1 MGIYGC
7 ISEKQNKFAFL
18 SICTYIRIVVAD
30 ILGKS
35 AICLRKFSAIMYH
48 RIFDIENRLDEA
60 MFLFGGRQTGKSTLL
75 KERFPKAVYID
86 LLKSDVRNR
95 FKQHPE
101 EFRES
106 LLRYPPETLVIV
118 DEIQKVPDLLDE
130 VHWLMVE
137 KGLWFIL
144 SGSSARKIKKSGA
157 NNLGGRAIPE
167 TLFPL
172 VSAEIPDFD
181 LERAVQNGMIPRH
194 YMVANARNRMRAYID
209 LYLKEEII
217 EEALVQNVDEF
228 VRFMEVAAIMDG
240 EILNYENVASDCE
253 VSANTVKAYYKILVD
268 TLLGFEVPAYRKV
281 IKRKLYKSPRFYY
294 FDVGIANHLT
304 KRYHLA
310 PKTPEYGH
318 AFEHLIMQEIV
329 AYLGYTNSDEELTY
343 WHTYENLEVDAV
355 IGDARVAIEI
365 KSKEHIDLD
374 DKKGVTEFAKEHPDT
389 KQIIVS
395 RDRISRRS
403 GDVDLYYVIDFF
415 KALWA
420 GEII

>member
-1 MGIYGC
+1 
-7 ISEKQNKFAFL
+7 
-18 SICTYIRIVVAD
+18 
-30 ILGKS
+30 
-35 AICLRKFSAIMYH
+35 MYR

-101 EFRES
+101 EFRER

-118 DEIQKVPDLLDE
+118 DEIQKVTDLLDE

-194 YMVANARNRMRAYID
+194 YVVANARNRMRAYIA
-209 LYLKEEII
+209 LYLKEEIV
-217 EEALVQNVDEF
+217 EESLVQNADEF

-281 IKRKLYKSPRFYY
+281 IKRKLYKAPRFYY

-310 PKTPEYGH
+310 PRTPEYGH
-318 AFEHLIMQEIV
+318 AFEHLIIQEIV

-365 KSKEHIDLD
+365 KSKEHIDHD

-403 GDVDLYYVIDFF
+403 GDVDLYYVTDFF

>member
-1 MGIYGC
+1 M
-7 ISEKQNKFAFL
+7 
-18 SICTYIRIVVAD
+18 
-30 ILGKS
+30 
-35 AICLRKFSAIMYH
+35 RKFITDMY
-48 RIFDIENRLDEA
+48 RRLFDIENRLDEA

-118 DEIQKVPDLLDE
+118 DEIQKVPELLDE

-194 YMVANARNRMRAYID
+194 YAVANARNRMRAYID

-217 EEALVQNVDEF
+217 EEALVQNADEF

-281 IKRKLYKSPRFYY
+281 IKRKLYKAPRFYY

-310 PKTPEYGH
+310 PRTPEYGH
-318 AFEHLIMQEIV
+318 AFEHLIMQEIA

-365 KSKEHIDLD
+365 KSKEHIDHD

-389 KQIIVS
+389 RQIIVS

-403 GDVDLYYVIDFF
+403 GDVDLYYVTDFF

>member
-1 MGIYGC
+1 M
-7 ISEKQNKFAFL
+7 
-18 SICTYIRIVVAD
+18 
-30 ILGKS
+30 
-35 AICLRKFSAIMYH
+35 RKFITDMYR

-60 MFLFGGRQTGKSTLL
+60 MFLFGSRQTGKSTLL

-194 YMVANARNRMRAYID
+194 YAVANARNRMRAYID

-217 EEALVQNVDEF
+217 EEALVQNADEF

-281 IKRKLYKSPRFYY
+281 IKRKLYKAPRFYY

-310 PKTPEYGH
+310 PRTPEYGH
-318 AFEHLIMQEIV
+318 AFEHLIMQEIA

-365 KSKEHIDLD
+365 KSKEHIDHD

-389 KQIIVS
+389 RQIIVS

-403 GDVDLYYVIDFF
+403 GDVDLYYVTDFF

>member
-1 MGIYGC
+1 
-7 ISEKQNKFAFL
+7 
-18 SICTYIRIVVAD
+18 
-30 ILGKS
+30 
-35 AICLRKFSAIMYH
+35 MYH
-48 RIFDIENRLDEA
+48 RIFDVENRLDEA
-60 MFLFGGRQTGKSTLL
+60 MFLFGARQTGKSTLL
-75 KERFPKAVYID
+75 KERFPKAIYID

-106 LLRYPPETLVIV
+106 LLRYPPETLVIM

-181 LERAVQNGMIPRH
+181 IERAIQNGMIPRH

-209 LYLKEEII
+209 LYVKEEII

-228 VRFMEVAAIMDG
+228 IRFMEVAAIMDG
-240 EILNYENVASDCE
+240 EILNYENVASDCG

-294 FDVGIANHLT
+294 FDIGIANHLT
-304 KRYHLA
+304 KRYQLA

-329 AYLGYTNSDEELTY
+329 AYLAYTNSDEELTY
-343 WHTYENLEVDAV
+343 WHTYENIEVDAI

-365 KSKEHIDLD
+365 KSTDHVDHG
-374 DKKGVTEFAKEHPDT
+374 DKKGIMEFAKEHPNA
-389 KQIIVS
+389 KQILVS

-403 GDVDLYYVIDFF
+403 GNVDLYYVTDFF
-415 KALWA
+415 KTLWA

>member
-1 MGIYGC
+1 M
-7 ISEKQNKFAFL
+7 
-18 SICTYIRIVVAD
+18 
-30 ILGKS
+30 
-35 AICLRKFSAIMYH
+35 RKFITDMYR

-106 LLRYPPETLVIV
+106 LLRYPPETLVVV
-118 DEIQKVPDLLDE
+118 DEIQKVPELLDE

-194 YMVANARNRMRAYID
+194 YAVANARNRMRAYID

-217 EEALVQNVDEF
+217 EEALVQNADEF

-268 TLLGFEVPAYRKV
+268 TLLGFEVPACRKV
-281 IKRKLYKSPRFYY
+281 IKRKLYKAPRFYY

-310 PKTPEYGH
+310 PRTPEYGH
-318 AFEHLIMQEIV
+318 AFEHLIMQEIA

-365 KSKEHIDLD
+365 KSKEHIDHD

-389 KQIIVS
+389 RQIIVS

-403 GDVDLYYVIDFF
+403 GDVDLYYVTDFF

>member
-1 MGIYGC
+1 
-7 ISEKQNKFAFL
+7 
-18 SICTYIRIVVAD
+18 
-30 ILGKS
+30 
-35 AICLRKFSAIMYH
+35 MYR

-75 KERFPKAVYID
+75 KERFPKAVFID

-101 EFRES
+101 EFRER

-194 YMVANARNRMRAYID
+194 YVVANARNRMRAYID

-217 EEALVQNVDEF
+217 EESLVQNADEF

-281 IKRKLYKSPRFYY
+281 IKRKLYKAPRFYY

-310 PKTPEYGH
+310 PRTPEYGH
-318 AFEHLIMQEIV
+318 AFEHLIMQEIA
-329 AYLGYTNSDEELTY
+329 AYLGYKNSDEELTY

-365 KSKEHIDLD
+365 KSKEHIDHD

-389 KQIIVS
+389 RQIIVS

-403 GDVDLYYVIDFF
+403 GDVDLYYVTDFF

>member
-1 MGIYGC
+1 M
-7 ISEKQNKFAFL
+7 
-18 SICTYIRIVVAD
+18 
-30 ILGKS
+30 
-35 AICLRKFSAIMYH
+35 RKFRAIMYH

-365 KSKEHIDLD
+365 KSKEHIDHD

-403 GDVDLYYVIDFF
+403 GDIDLYYVTDFF

>member
-1 MGIYGC
+1 M
-7 ISEKQNKFAFL
+7 
-18 SICTYIRIVVAD
+18 
-30 ILGKS
+30 
-35 AICLRKFSAIMYH
+35 LRKFQFIMYH

-60 MFLFGGRQTGKSTLL
+60 MFLFGGRQVGKSTLL
-75 KERFPKAVYID
+75 KERFPKAIYID
-86 LLKSDVRNR
+86 LLKSDIRNR

-118 DEIQKVPDLLDE
+118 DEIQKIPDLLDE

-137 KGLWFIL
+137 KDLWFIL
-144 SGSSARKIKKSGA
+144 SGSSARKIKRSGA

-172 VSAEIPDFD
+172 VSAEIPDYD
-181 LERAVQNGMIPRH
+181 LDRAVQNGMIPRH
-194 YMVANARNRMRAYID
+194 YMVANAQNRMRAYVD

-217 EEALVQNVDEF
+217 EDSLVQNVDEF
-228 VRFMEVAAIMDG
+228 IRFMEVAAIMDG
-240 EILNYENVASDCE
+240 EILNYENVASDCG
-253 VSANTVKAYYKILVD
+253 VSANTVKAYYKILVE

-281 IKRKLYKSPRFYY
+281 IKRKLYKSSRFYY

-310 PKTPEYGH
+310 PRTPEYGH
-318 AFEHLIMQEIV
+318 AFEHLIIQEIR
-329 AYLGYTNSDEELTY
+329 AYLGYTGSEEELTY

-365 KSKEHIDLD
+365 KSTDHVNHD
-374 DKKGVTEFAKEHPDT
+374 DKKGVTEFAKEHPET
-389 KQIIVS
+389 KQILVS

-403 GDVDLYYVIDFF
+403 GDVDLYYVTEFF

>member
-1 MGIYGC
+1 
-7 ISEKQNKFAFL
+7 
-18 SICTYIRIVVAD
+18 
-30 ILGKS
+30 
-35 AICLRKFSAIMYH
+35 MYH

-75 KERFPKAVYID
+75 KERFHNAVYID

-106 LLRYPPETLVIV
+106 LLRYSPETLVIV
-118 DEIQKVPDLLDE
+118 DEIQKIPDLLDE
-130 VHWLMVE
+130 VHWLMVN

-144 SGSSARKIKKSGA
+144 SGSSARKIRRSGA

-167 TLFPL
+167 TLYPL

-181 LERAVQNGMIPRH
+181 LDRAIQNGMIPRH
-194 YMVANARNRMRAYID
+194 YMVANARNRMRGYID

-217 EEALVQNVDEF
+217 EESLVQNVDEF

-294 FDVGIANHLT
+294 FDVGIANYLT
-304 KRYHLA
+304 KRYYLA

-318 AFEHLIMQEIV
+318 AFEHLVMQEIV
-329 AYLGYTNSDEELTY
+329 AYLGYKNSDEELSY

-365 KSKEHIDLD
+365 KSTDHVDHD
-374 DKKGVTEFAKEHPDT
+374 DKKGVMEFAKEHPDT
-389 KQIIVS
+389 KQILVS
-395 RDRISRRS
+395 RDRVSRRS
-403 GDVDLYYVIDFF
+403 GDVDLYYVTDFF

>member
-1 MGIYGC
+1 M
-7 ISEKQNKFAFL
+7 
-18 SICTYIRIVVAD
+18 
-30 ILGKS
+30 
-35 AICLRKFSAIMYH
+35 RKLQYNMYH

-86 LLKSDVRNR
+86 LLKSDLRNR

-144 SGSSARKIKKSGA
+144 SGSSARKIKRSGA

-181 LERAVQNGMIPRH
+181 LDRAVQNGMIPRH

-228 VRFMEVAAIMDG
+228 IRFMEVAAIMDG

-253 VSANTVKAYYKILVD
+253 VSANTVKAYYKILVE

-310 PKTPEYGH
+310 PRTPEYGH
-318 AFEHLIMQEIV
+318 AFEHLIMQEIR
-329 AYLGYTNSDEELTY
+329 AYLGYTGSEEELTY

-365 KSKEHIDLD
+365 KSTDHVDHD
-374 DKKGVTEFAKEHPDT
+374 DKKGVMEFAKEHPET
-389 KQIIVS
+389 KQILVS
-395 RDRISRRS
+395 RDRVSRRS
-403 GDVDLYYVIDFF
+403 GDVDLYYVTDFF

>member
-1 MGIYGC
+1 
-7 ISEKQNKFAFL
+7 
-18 SICTYIRIVVAD
+18 
-30 ILGKS
+30 
-35 AICLRKFSAIMYH
+35 MYH
-48 RIFDIENRLDEA
+48 RIFDVENRLDEA
-60 MFLFGGRQTGKSTLL
+60 MFLFGARQTGKSTLL
-75 KERFPKAVYID
+75 KERFPKAIYID

-106 LLRYPPETLVIV
+106 LLRYPPKTLVIV

-144 SGSSARKIKKSGA
+144 SGSSARIIKKSGA

-181 LERAVQNGMIPRH
+181 IERAIQNGMIPRH

-209 LYLKEEII
+209 LYVKEEII

-228 VRFMEVAAIMDG
+228 IRFMEVAAIMDG

-294 FDVGIANHLT
+294 FDIGIANHLT
-304 KRYHLA
+304 KRYQLA

-318 AFEHLIMQEIV
+318 AFEHLIIQEIV
-329 AYLGYTNSDEELTY
+329 AYLAYTNSDEELTY
-343 WHTYENLEVDAV
+343 WHTYENIEVDAI

-365 KSKEHIDLD
+365 KSTDHVDHG
-374 DKKGVTEFAKEHPDT
+374 DKKGIMEFAKEHPNA
-389 KQIIVS
+389 KQILVS

-403 GDVDLYYVIDFF
+403 GNVDLYYVTDFF

>member
-1 MGIYGC
+1 M
-7 ISEKQNKFAFL
+7 
-18 SICTYIRIVVAD
+18 
-30 ILGKS
+30 
-35 AICLRKFSAIMYH
+35 LRKFQFIMYH

-60 MFLFGGRQTGKSTLL
+60 MFLFGGRQVGKSTLL
-75 KERFPKAVYID
+75 KERFPKAIYID
-86 LLKSDVRNR
+86 LLKSDIRTR

-106 LLRYPPETLVIV
+106 LLRYPPETLVII
-118 DEIQKVPDLLDE
+118 DEIQKIPDLLDE

-137 KGLWFIL
+137 KDLWFIL
-144 SGSSARKIKKSGA
+144 SGSSARKIKRSGA

-172 VSAEIPDFD
+172 VSAEIPDYD
-181 LERAVQNGMIPRH
+181 LDRAVQNGMIPRH
-194 YMVANARNRMRAYID
+194 YMVANAQNRMRAYVD

-217 EEALVQNVDEF
+217 EESLVQNVDEF
-228 VRFMEVAAIMDG
+228 IRFMEVAAIMDG
-240 EILNYENVASDCE
+240 EILNYENVASDCG
-253 VSANTVKAYYKILVD
+253 VSANTVKAYYKILVE

-281 IKRKLYKSPRFYY
+281 IKRKLYKSSRFYY

-310 PKTPEYGH
+310 PRTPEYGH
-318 AFEHLIMQEIV
+318 AFEHLIIQEIR
-329 AYLGYTNSDEELTY
+329 AYLGYTGSEEELTY

-365 KSKEHIDLD
+365 KSTDHVNHD
-374 DKKGVTEFAKEHPDT
+374 DKKGVTEFAKEHPET
-389 KQIIVS
+389 KQILVS

-403 GDVDLYYVIDFF
+403 GDVDLYYVTDFF

>member
-1 MGIYGC
+1 M
-7 ISEKQNKFAFL
+7 
-18 SICTYIRIVVAD
+18 
-30 ILGKS
+30 
-35 AICLRKFSAIMYH
+35 IMYH
-48 RIFDIENRLDEA
+48 RIFDVENRLDEA
-60 MFLFGGRQTGKSTLL
+60 MFLFGARQTGKSTLL
-75 KERFPKAVYID
+75 KERFPKAIYID

-106 LLRYPPETLVIV
+106 LLRYPPKTLVIV

-130 VHWLMVE
+130 VHWLMEE

-181 LERAVQNGMIPRH
+181 IERAVQNGMIPRH

-209 LYLKEEII
+209 LYVKEEII

-228 VRFMEVAAIMDG
+228 IRFMEVAAIMDG
-240 EILNYENVASDCE
+240 EILNYENVASDCG

-294 FDVGIANHLT
+294 FDIGIANHLT
-304 KRYHLA
+304 KRYQLA

-318 AFEHLIMQEIV
+318 AFEHLIIQEIV
-329 AYLGYTNSDEELTY
+329 AYLAYTNSDEELTY
-343 WHTYENLEVDAV
+343 WHTYENIEVDAI

-365 KSKEHIDLD
+365 KSTDHVDHG
-374 DKKGVTEFAKEHPDT
+374 DKKGIMEFAKEHPNA
-389 KQIIVS
+389 KQILVS

-403 GDVDLYYVIDFF
+403 GNVDLYYVTDFF

>member
-1 MGIYGC
+1 
-7 ISEKQNKFAFL
+7 
-18 SICTYIRIVVAD
+18 
-30 ILGKS
+30 
-35 AICLRKFSAIMYH
+35 MYH
-48 RIFDIENRLDEA
+48 RIFDIENRLNEG

-86 LLKSDVRNR
+86 LLKSDLRNR

-130 VHWLMVE
+130 VHSLMVSN
-137 KGLWFIL
+137 GLWFIL

-157 NNLGGRAIPE
+157 NKLGGRAIPE

-181 LERAVQNGMIPRH
+181 LGRAVQNGMIPRH
-194 YMVANARNRMRAYID
+194 YMVADARKRLQAYID
-209 LYLKEEII
+209 LYLSEEIA
-217 EEALVQNVDEF
+217 EEAAVQNLDDF
-228 VRFMEVAAIMDG
+228 VRFMEVAAISDG
-240 EILNYENVASDCE
+240 EIMNYENVASDCG

-281 IKRKLYKSPRFYY
+281 IKRKLYKASRFYY
-294 FDVGIANHLT
+294 FDVGIANYLTGRHHLSD
-304 KRYHLA
+304 
-310 PKTPEYGH
+310 KTPEYGH

-329 AYLGYTNSDEELTY
+329 AYLGYTDSEEPLSY
-343 WHTYENLEVDAV
+343 WHTYDNHEVDAV

-365 KSKEHIDLD
+365 KSTDHVDHD
-374 DKKGVTEFAKEHPDT
+374 DKKGLTEFAKEHPGT
-389 KQIIVS
+389 KQILVS

-403 GDVDLYYVIDFF
+403 GDVDLYYVTDFF

>member
-1 MGIYGC
+1 
-7 ISEKQNKFAFL
+7 
-18 SICTYIRIVVAD
+18 
-30 ILGKS
+30 
-35 AICLRKFSAIMYH
+35 MYH
-48 RIFDIENRLDEA
+48 RLFDIENRLDEA
-60 MFLFGGRQTGKSTLL
+60 MFLFGGRQVGKSTLL

-86 LLKSDVRNR
+86 LLKSDKRNR

-130 VHWLMVE
+130 VHSLMVDN
-137 KGLWFIL
+137 GLWFIL
-144 SGSSARKIKKSGA
+144 SGSSARKIKRNGVNK
-157 NNLGGRAIPE
+157 LGGRAIPE

-181 LERAVQNGMIPRH
+181 LGRAIQNGMIPRH
-194 YMVANARNRMRAYID
+194 YMVANARKRLQGYID
-209 LYLKEEII
+209 LYLTEEIT
-217 EEALVQNVDEF
+217 EEAAVQNLDDF
-228 VRFMEVAAIMDG
+228 VRFMEVAAISDG
-240 EILNYENVASDCE
+240 EIMNYENVASDCG

-281 IKRKLYKSPRFYY
+281 IKRKLYKASRFYY
-294 FDVGIANHLT
+294 FDVGIANYLTGRHHLSD
-304 KRYHLA
+304 
-310 PKTPEYGH
+310 KTPEYGH

-329 AYLGYTNSDEELTY
+329 AYLGYSDSDETLSY
-343 WHTYENLEVDAV
+343 WHTYDNHEVDAV

-365 KSKEHIDLD
+365 KSTDHVDHN
-374 DKKGVTEFAKEHPDT
+374 DKKGVMEFAKEHPET
-389 KQIIVS
+389 KQILVS
-395 RDRISRRS
+395 RDRVSRRS
-403 GDVDLYYVIDFF
+403 GDVDLYYVTDFF

>member
-1 MGIYGC
+1 M
-7 ISEKQNKFAFL
+7 
-18 SICTYIRIVVAD
+18 
-30 ILGKS
+30 
-35 AICLRKFSAIMYH
+35 RKFITDMYR

-95 FKQHPE
+95 FKQHLE

-106 LLRYPPETLVIV
+106 LMRYPPETLVIV

-194 YMVANARNRMRAYID
+194 YAVANARNRMRAYID

-217 EEALVQNVDEF
+217 EEALVQNADEF

-281 IKRKLYKSPRFYY
+281 IKRKLYKAPRFYY

-310 PKTPEYGH
+310 PRTPEYGH
-318 AFEHLIMQEIV
+318 AFEHLIMQEIA

-365 KSKEHIDLD
+365 KSKEHIDHD

-389 KQIIVS
+389 RQIIVS

-403 GDVDLYYVIDFF
+403 GDVDLYYVTDFF

>member
-1 MGIYGC
+1 
-7 ISEKQNKFAFL
+7 
-18 SICTYIRIVVAD
+18 
-30 ILGKS
+30 
-35 AICLRKFSAIMYH
+35 MYH

-228 VRFMEVAAIMDG
+228 VRFMEVAALMDG

-268 TLLGFEVPAYRKV
+268 TLLGFEVPAYRKF

-294 FDVGIANHLT
+294 FDVGIANNLT

-365 KSKEHIDLD
+365 KSKEHIDHD

-395 RDRISRRS
+395 KDRISRRS
-403 GDVDLYYVIDFF
+403 GDVDLYYVTDFF

>member
-1 MGIYGC
+1 M
-7 ISEKQNKFAFL
+7 
-18 SICTYIRIVVAD
+18 
-30 ILGKS
+30 
-35 AICLRKFSAIMYH
+35 RKFITDMYR

-75 KERFPKAVYID
+75 KERFPKAVYMD

-118 DEIQKVPDLLDE
+118 DEIQKVPELLDE

-144 SGSSARKIKKSGA
+144 SGSSVRKIKKSGA

-194 YMVANARNRMRAYID
+194 YAVANARNRMRAYID

-217 EEALVQNVDEF
+217 EEALVQNADEF

-281 IKRKLYKSPRFYY
+281 IKRKLYKAPRFYY

-310 PKTPEYGH
+310 PRTPEYGH
-318 AFEHLIMQEIV
+318 AFEHLIMQEIA

-365 KSKEHIDLD
+365 KSKEHIDND

-389 KQIIVS
+389 RQIIVS

-403 GDVDLYYVIDFF
+403 GDVDLYYVTDFF

>member
-1 MGIYGC
+1 
-7 ISEKQNKFAFL
+7 
-18 SICTYIRIVVAD
+18 
-30 ILGKS
+30 
-35 AICLRKFSAIMYH
+35 MY
-48 RIFDIENRLDEA
+48 RRLFDIENRLDEA

-106 LLRYPPETLVIV
+106 LLRYPPETLVVV

-194 YMVANARNRMRAYID
+194 YAVANARNRMRAYID

-217 EEALVQNVDEF
+217 EEALVQNADEF

-281 IKRKLYKSPRFYY
+281 IKRKLYKAPRFYY

-310 PKTPEYGH
+310 PRTPEYGH
-318 AFEHLIMQEIV
+318 AFEHLIMQEIA

-365 KSKEHIDLD
+365 KSKEHIDHD

-389 KQIIVS
+389 RQIIVS

-403 GDVDLYYVIDFF
+403 GDVDLYYVTDFF

>member
-1 MGIYGC
+1 M
-7 ISEKQNKFAFL
+7 
-18 SICTYIRIVVAD
+18 
-30 ILGKS
+30 
-35 AICLRKFSAIMYH
+35 RKFITDMYR

-86 LLKSDVRNR
+86 LLKSDVRIR

-194 YMVANARNRMRAYID
+194 YAVANARNRMRAYID

-217 EEALVQNVDEF
+217 EEALVQNADEF

-281 IKRKLYKSPRFYY
+281 IKRKLYKAPRFYY

-304 KRYHLA
+304 KRYQLA
-310 PKTPEYGH
+310 PRTPEYGH
-318 AFEHLIMQEIV
+318 AFEHLIMQEIS

-365 KSKEHIDLD
+365 KSKEHIDHD

-389 KQIIVS
+389 RQIIVS

-403 GDVDLYYVIDFF
+403 GDVDLYYVTDFF
-415 KALWA
+415 KALWT

>member
-1 MGIYGC
+1 M
-7 ISEKQNKFAFL
+7 
-18 SICTYIRIVVAD
+18 
-30 ILGKS
+30 
-35 AICLRKFSAIMYH
+35 RKFITDMYR

-194 YMVANARNRMRAYID
+194 YAVANARNRMRAYID

-217 EEALVQNVDEF
+217 EEALVQNADEF

-281 IKRKLYKSPRFYY
+281 IKRKLYKAPRFYY

-310 PKTPEYGH
+310 PRTPEYGH
-318 AFEHLIMQEIV
+318 AFEHLIMQEIA
-329 AYLGYTNSDEELTY
+329 AYLGYTNSDEGLTY

-365 KSKEHIDLD
+365 KSKEHIDHD

-389 KQIIVS
+389 RQIIVS

-403 GDVDLYYVIDFF
+403 GDVDLYYVTDFF

>member
-1 MGIYGC
+1 
-7 ISEKQNKFAFL
+7 
-18 SICTYIRIVVAD
+18 
-30 ILGKS
+30 
-35 AICLRKFSAIMYH
+35 MYH

-86 LLKSDVRNR
+86 LLKSDLRNR

-106 LLRYPPETLVIV
+106 FLRYPPETLVIV

-144 SGSSARKIKKSGA
+144 SGSSARKIKRSGA

-181 LERAVQNGMIPRH
+181 LDRAVQNGMIPRH

-228 VRFMEVAAIMDG
+228 IRFMEVAAIMDG

-253 VSANTVKAYYKILVD
+253 VSANTVKAYYKILVE

-310 PKTPEYGH
+310 PRTPEYGH
-318 AFEHLIMQEIV
+318 AFEHLIMQEIR
-329 AYLGYTNSDEELTY
+329 AYLGYTGSEEELTY

-365 KSKEHIDLD
+365 KSTDHVDHD
-374 DKKGVTEFAKEHPDT
+374 DKKGVMEFAKEHPET
-389 KQIIVS
+389 KQILVS
-395 RDRISRRS
+395 RDRVSRRS
-403 GDVDLYYVIDFF
+403 GDVDLYYVTDFF

>member
-1 MGIYGC
+1 
-7 ISEKQNKFAFL
+7 
-18 SICTYIRIVVAD
+18 
-30 ILGKS
+30 
-35 AICLRKFSAIMYH
+35 
-48 RIFDIENRLDEA
+48 
-60 MFLFGGRQTGKSTLL
+60 MFLFGGRQVGKSTLL
-75 KERFPKAVYID
+75 RERFPKAVYID
-86 LLKSDVRNR
+86 LLKSEIRNR

-106 LLRYPPETLVIV
+106 LLRYPPETLVVV

-144 SGSSARKIKKSGA
+144 SGSSARKIKKAGA

-167 TLFPL
+167 YLYPL

-181 LERAVQNGMIPRH
+181 VERAVQNGMIPRH
-194 YMVANARNRMRAYID
+194 YMVANARNRLRGYID
-209 LYLKEEII
+209 LYLKEEIA
-217 EEALVQNVDEF
+217 EEALVQNIDDF
-228 VRFMEVAAIMDG
+228 TRFMEVAAIMDG
-240 EILNYENVASDCE
+240 EILNYEKVASDCE
-253 VSANTVKAYYKILVD
+253 VSANTVKSYYQILVD

-281 IKRKLYKSPRFYY
+281 IKRKLYKASKFYY
-294 FDVGIANHLT
+294 FDVGIANYLT
-304 KRYHLA
+304 GRHHLA

-318 AFEHLIMQEIV
+318 AFEHLVMQEIC
-329 AYLGYTNSDEELTY
+329 AYLGYTGSEETLSY
-343 WHTYENLEVDAV
+343 WHTYEDLEVDAV

-365 KSKEHIDLD
+365 KSTDHVDHD
-374 DKKGVTEFAKEHPDT
+374 NKKGVMEFAKEHPDT
-389 KQIIVS
+389 KQILVS

-403 GDVDLYYVIDFF
+403 GDVDLYYVTDFF